1 MTKSPVL
8 KMPGP
13 RSKRRPDS
21 KQPSSVEEDG
31 DTETEEA
38 VDTSQTDE
46 DKRRVRRTLRD
57 LHDKLLQ
64 CKDGCVLKSFVIEC
78 LICII
83 ISLLQQ
89 WRRF

>member
-1 MTKSPVL
+1 
-8 KMPGP
+8 MPGP

-21 KQPSSVEEDG
+21 KQPSSVEEEG

-57 LHDKLLQ
+57 LHDKLIQ
-64 CKDGCVLKSFVIEC
+64 CKDGWVVVGIVMF
-78 LICII
+78 
-83 ISLLQQ
+83 
-89 WRRF
+89 F